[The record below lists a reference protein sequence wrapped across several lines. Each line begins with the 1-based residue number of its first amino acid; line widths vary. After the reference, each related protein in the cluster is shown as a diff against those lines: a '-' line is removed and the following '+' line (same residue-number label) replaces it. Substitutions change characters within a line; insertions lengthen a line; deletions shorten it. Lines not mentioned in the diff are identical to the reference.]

1 MLRAL
6 ILITCCMFCANVFA
20 NEQLINDIES
30 FARDVNAKFNNTEM
44 VANHLLEYQENS
56 GAPQILIFISFSMSD
71 TSIKQ
76 WAAQAEQFGAKLV
89 LRGFVGNSFKE
100 TVMAAHRLFAKDN
113 LGGFIIDPF
122 AFQKYQIQTVPAVV
136 VEIDGE
142 YDVVFGDIGLFEAL
156 KIIKAKGA
164 LSVVKGL
171 EGYA

>member
-1 MLRAL
+1 
-6 ILITCCMFCANVFA
+6 MFCVNAFA

-44 VANHLLEYQENS
+44 VANHFLEYQENS

-71 TSIKQ
+71 TSIRQ
-76 WAAQAEQFGAKLV
+76 WAVQAEQLGAKLV

-100 TVMAAHRLFAKDN
+100 TVVAAHRLFAKDN

-136 VEIDGE
+136 AEVDGE

-156 KIIKAKGA
+156 KIIKAKGT